1 MSDLHLPAEMLD
13 HIVDHLRDADDALKS
28 CCLVSKS
35 WIPRTRKYLFA
46 YVGLTAVEVLQS
58 WKETFPDPLTSPA
71 CYVKY
76 LLVEC
81 SEVITAADADAG
93 GWITGFSHVEKVALH
108 DQILFASGAST
119 LSLFHGFSPIKSLN
133 VTSADLPPPR
143 VFNLILS
150 FPLLEDLA
158 VYSTHGI
165 SADDDDE
172 DRSDRLSTIVQP
184 SNTPVF
190 TGSLEIVLGPG
201 GMKPFTHWL
210 LSLPGGLHFRKLTLR
225 WFQEEDLSLV
235 EALVEACSHTLESL
249 DITDSPGT
257 SIRHL
262 LLHHSL
268 PSLVVNSSLPTI
280 DLSKATKLK
289 DVVFEPNSWRFEWIA
304 TALQTITPEHQD
316 FRQISIRTAYYQVID
331 GAGTD
336 ANAGQTTGGL
346 QRCSSLDQILL
357 QFWELRSIQPKVIYT
372 ERGVRDC
379 IRRLLPEMT
388 ERWIIDLVKCAPE

>member
-1 MSDLHLPAEMLD
+1 MSDPHLPAEILD
-13 HIVDHLRDADDALKS
+13 HIVDHLQGTEDALRN

-35 WIPRTRKYLFA
+35 WIPRTRKHLFA
-46 YVGLTAVEVLQS
+46 DIVFHTAKRLES
-58 WKETFPDPLTSPA
+58 WKETFPDPSTSPA
-71 CYVKY
+71 CYAKCLFVD
-76 LLVEC
+76 C
-81 SEVITAADADAG
+81 PEVIMEADADAG
-93 GWITGFSHVEKVALH
+93 GWITGFSRVEYLTLE
-108 DQILFASGAST
+108 DQKLFANGSST
-119 LSLFHGFSPIKSLN
+119 IFLFHGFSPIKSLE
-133 VTSADLPPPR
+133 VAFTDLPPPR

-150 FPLLEDLA
+150 FPLLEDL
-158 VYSTHGI
+158 VMYSIYGI

-172 DRSDRLSTIVQP
+172 DRSDRLSTAVQP

-190 TGSLEIVLGPG
+190 TGSLEIFLGEG
-201 GMKPFTHWL
+201 GMKSLTHWL
-210 LSLPGGLHFRKLTLR
+210 LSLPGGLHFRKLTLT
-225 WFQEEDLSLV
+225 WLQEEDLSLV

-249 DITDSPGT
+249 DITDSPST

-268 PSLVVNSSLPTI
+268 PSLVGNVSLPTI
-280 DLSKATKLK
+280 DFSKATKLK

-316 FRQISIRTAYYQVID
+316 FRQISIRAAYYQVID
-331 GAGTD
+331 GAGNG

-357 QFWELRSIQPKVIYT
+357 QFWESRSIQPKVIYT

-379 IRRLLPEMT
+379 IRHLLPEIT
-388 ERWIIDLVKCAPE
+388 ERWIIDLVKRAPA